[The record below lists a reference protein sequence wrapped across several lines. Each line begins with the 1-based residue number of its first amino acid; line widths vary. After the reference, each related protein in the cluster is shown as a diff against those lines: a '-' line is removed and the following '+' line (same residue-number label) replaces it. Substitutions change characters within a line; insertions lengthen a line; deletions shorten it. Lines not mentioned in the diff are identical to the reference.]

1 MCLDSV
7 ATERT
12 YTVKRTAR
20 ITAYAAMVVLVQSE
34 TTSTATPTSTKA
46 DTTSTSLPDANATQ
60 NSTPQSKGS
69 GGLSSG
75 AKAGIAIGTVLGVIF
90 LAVAAFLLF
99 RRRRRKQ
106 ANGEAEES
114 KNETDRSHGI
124 FDWMRRNEAAA
135 AAASAE
141 QGPAGA
147 NLPSELDATTDP
159 RHSRG
164 VSTVMSETTAWSDG
178 KRMSEL
184 HGTSNLATP
193 NLHDSITELPVEMD
207 GSNRGQR
214 YEELSE
220 EPGNGE
226 RRVARGPNDR
236 Y

>member
-12 YTVKRTAR
+12 YTAKRTAR

-34 TTSTATPTSTKA
+34 TTSTAMSTSTVA
-46 DTTSTSLPDANATQ
+46 ETTSTSLSDANATP
-60 NSTPQSKGS
+60 NSTPEPKGS
-69 GGLSSG
+69 GGLSAG
-75 AKAGIAIGTVLGVIF
+75 TKAGIAVGTVLGVIF

-106 ANGEAEES
+106 ADGKAEER
-114 KNETDRSHGI
+114 KTETDRSHGI

-135 AAASAE
+135 AAAE
-141 QGPAGA
+141 QGPTGA
-147 NLPSELDATTDP
+147 TLPSELDATTDP

-214 YEELSE
+214 YEEVSE
-220 EPGNGE
+220 GPGNGE